1 MKSGNLGNG
10 KDRVLVM
17 WFFFFPFWSSVFC
30 SNCFESVNSQ
40 LMKNIMAESTK
51 KKTLKLLPTYG
62 NYSGDK
68 HNSEDKCYEL
78 PVSSGSQNR

>member
-1 MKSGNLGNG
+1 
-10 KDRVLVM
+10 
-17 WFFFFPFWSSVFC
+17 
-30 SNCFESVNSQ
+30 
-40 LMKNIMAESTK
+40 MKNIMAESTK